1 MSIENERQRQKELYE
16 YVATAHMLSFLVL
29 ASALVLNKNM
39 FAQNIYPVY
48 NIRLF
53 LLVGLIGFLVV
64 MFYST
69 KTSFVPSCP
78 RSLSWVDL
86 GYVIFPSLAASLT
99 LFTVGENLSSTEII
113 LLVPI
118 LIAASVKGK
127 PAGLAMATV
136 CAALVICHRLFFLLE
151 GSVVEALES
160 SVTLLWLMYIVGWF
174 IGGLADIEAHHRKQ
188 ISFRVEKEKLI
199 AWISTKFNNLAL
211 AEVDGGINYALKA
224 LGEFADAD
232 RSYIFL
238 FSDDGTKVSNTYEW
252 CARGIEP
259 QIDRL
264 QGLAAGD
271 FPWWMERLRRFE
283 DIAIPRVADLPDQ
296 ARAEKEILQAQD
308 IKSLYAVPLV
318 YGKTLVGFLG
328 LDAVRAE
335 KTWPKEIVSL
345 IRIIGEII
353 ANALERKR
361 AEERFCK
368 AFNASPNPM
377 AMIACPDGRFID
389 VNDSF
394 QRVTGYG
401 RQEVVGRFIAEL
413 DIWLEQK
420 ERAKIMEVFQRQER
434 ICNLEVNFHTRW
446 GRPGVGLLSS
456 EIINLNGEQ
465 CMLVVLNDITERKQ
479 LEKEIARLERLNLVG
494 EMAAGMG
501 HEIRNPMTTVR
512 GFLQI
517 LGAKKECLPY
527 KEYFNLMIEELDRI
541 NQIITEFLFLAKNKA
556 IDLKAQNL
564 NAVLKALSVLI
575 EADAVLAD
583 KSVRME
589 LGNIP
594 DLLLD
599 EKEIRQLILNLV
611 RNGLEAMPPGGT
623 LAIKTFQEG
632 EETVLAVRDEGPG
645 IEPDLL
651 EKIGTPFFTTKDN
664 GTGLGL
670 AVCYSIAARHKAAI
684 TVETGPAGTT
694 FFVRFKQNGALAQSD
709 G

>member
-1 MSIENERQRQKELYE
+1 LSIENERQRQKELYE
-16 YVATAHMLSFLVL
+16 HVATTHMLCFLVL
-29 ASALVLNKNM
+29 ASALVLNKKM
-39 FAQNIYPVY
+39 FAQNIYPIY

-53 LLVGLIGFLVV
+53 ILVGLIGFLVV
-64 MFYST
+64 LFYST
-69 KTSFVPSCP
+69 RTSFMLGCP

-86 GYVIFPSLAASLT
+86 GYVIFPSLAALLT
-99 LFTVGENLSSTEII
+99 LFTVRDNLSGTEII

-118 LIAASVKGK
+118 IIVASVKGK
-127 PAGLAMATV
+127 PAGLAIATFCAGLLV
-136 CAALVICHRLFFLLE
+136 FYRLFSLPGSAAL
-151 GSVVEALES
+151 EALES
-160 SVTLLWLMYIVGWF
+160 SATLLWLMYIMGWF

-188 ISFRVEKEKLI
+188 ISFRIEKEKLI
-199 AWISTKFNNLAL
+199 SCISTKFNDLAL
-211 AEVDGGINYALKA
+211 AEVDGGINYALQA
-224 LGEFADAD
+224 LGEFAGAD

-238 FSDDGTKVSNTYEW
+238 FSGDGTQVSNTYEW
-252 CARGIEP
+252 SARGIEP
-259 QIDRL
+259 QIGRL

-271 FPWWMERLRRFE
+271 FPWWMEKLGRLE
-283 DIAIPRVADLPDQ
+283 DIVILRVADLPDE

-308 IKSLYAVPLV
+308 IKSLLAVPLV
-318 YGKTLVGFLG
+318 YGKTLMGFIG

-335 KTWPKEIVSL
+335 KTWPTEIVL
-345 IRIIGEII
+345 LMRIIGEII

-377 AMIACPDGRFID
+377 AMIACIDGRLIEI
-389 VNDSF
+389 NDSF

-401 RQEVVGRFIAEL
+401 RDEVVGQFIADL
-413 DIWLEQK
+413 NIWLEQK

-434 ICNLEVNFHTRW
+434 ICNLEVNFRTRW
-446 GRPGVGLLSS
+446 GRPGVALLSS

-479 LEKEIARLERLNLVG
+479 LEKEVARLERLNLVG

-517 LGAKKECLPY
+517 LGTKSECMPY

-541 NQIITEFLFLAKNKA
+541 NQIITEFLLLAKDKA
-556 IDLKAQNL
+556 VDLKIQSL
-564 NAVLKALSVLI
+564 NAILEALSVLI
-575 EADAVLAD
+575 DADAVFSD

-611 RNGLEAMPPGGT
+611 RNGLEAMPSGGT
-623 LAIKTFQEG
+623 LTIKTFQEG
-632 EETVLAVRDEGPG
+632 EETVLAVQDEGPG

-684 TVETGPAGTT
+684 TVKTGPAGTT
-694 FFVRFKQNGALAQSD
+694 FFVRFKQSVAAAHRNN
-709 G
+709 